1 MNQIVYFTFSGFIQ
15 ILMYGQFG
23 QQSPTLSATTLSLQL
38 LELSGNGG
46 VPRCGLMLPNPTL
59 NKGRMLVQSLTKDI
73 IMIRY
78 WVVAIDGGARLQ
90 QTALGSVVGCREAGN
105 VAHGNGGIR
114 QSGCEP
120 SSCVEVDSEDHCPWE
135 EGGSADD
142 ICANEGTSTDEGA
155 RDAGEEAQGGC
166 RVETARVAGGRLCH
180 RRWSLPAQVPRPV
193 GGRCMPNS

>member
-1 MNQIVYFTFSGFIQ
+1 MLGGPLSESG
-15 ILMYGQFG
+15 
-23 QQSPTLSATTLSLQL
+23 
-38 LELSGNGG
+38 
-46 VPRCGLMLPNPTL
+46 
-59 NKGRMLVQSLTKDI
+59 
-73 IMIRY
+73 Y

-105 VAHGNGGIR
+105 VAHGDSGIR

-120 SSCVEVDSEDHCPWE
+120 SSCVKVDSEDHCPWE

-166 RVETARVAGGRLCH
+166 RVEAAGVAGGRLCY
-180 RRWSLPAQVPRPV
+180 RRWSLPARVPHPV
-193 GGRCMPNS
+193 GGRCMPNSRTR